1 MKELLVTIAKGLVE
15 KPECVSVD
23 ADAPNEDGT
32 VVYHLHVDEEDMGRI
47 IGKQG
52 RIAKAIRTVARAA
65 AIRNNSKVIV
75 EID

>member
-1 MKELLVTIAKGLVE
+1 MEELLMTIAKGLVE
-15 KPECVSVD
+15 KPESVSVS
-23 ADAPNEDGT
+23 ADEPNEEGA

-65 AIRNNSKVIV
+65 AVRTNSKVIV